1 MAKSKSV
8 FVCQQCGQQFPRWSG
23 QCSACGA
30 WNSLVEEVSEPT
42 PESRHS
48 SLNKEI
54 DIHSFSVSFP
64 EVARQMGQNRRI
76 STGIEELDRVL
87 GGEEVGGES
96 GMVPGGVTL
105 IGGEPGIGKSTLL
118 TQLVI
123 KQLVLLAKSNL
134 KSATILYV
142 CGEENPSQVAGRVKR
157 LAKEQ
162 NLTEENL
169 ESLVLCASTRVEVI
183 ERLITDSKPAL
194 VIIDSIQTTVVE
206 ELSGGA
212 GSVGQIRESALRL
225 TEVAK
230 AYSIPMFLVGHVTK
244 DGELAGPKVLE
255 HMVDTVL
262 ELSGDRTGDLR
273 LLRSVKNR
281 FGPTD
286 EVGVFR
292 LDEAGLLEVKNPSE
306 LLVEHDVT
314 PMAGSSVAMV
324 MEGTRPI
331 GIEVQALVVHSSLAM
346 PRRVGQG
353 IEPNRL
359 QIITAI
365 LQKYSRFP
373 WDSHDI
379 FVSLLGGYRTKDPGL
394 DLAIALAIASSGAG
408 VALPSRSVF
417 FGEVGLL
424 GEVRRASFASR
435 RQKEAKRLGY
445 KHIYSASNLET
456 ITKCIQEFS
465 LATSS
470 QPRSRGK

>member
-1 MAKSKSV
+1 MAKNKSV

-23 QCSACGA
+23 QCASCNA
-30 WNSLVEEVSEPT
+30 WNSLVEETTAPL
-42 PESRHS
+42 ESTRHS
-48 SLNKEI
+48 SLEKKI
-54 DIHSFSVSFP
+54 DVSKYAVSFP
-64 EVARQMGQNRRI
+64 EVALQMGQNRRI
-76 STGIEELDRVL
+76 STGIGELDRVL
-87 GGEEVGGES
+87 GGASEDGEG

-123 KQLVLLAKSNL
+123 KQLVRLQKSPAKN
-134 KSATILYV
+134 KSVLYV
-142 CGEENPSQVAGRVKR
+142 CGEENPTQVAGRVER
-157 LAKEQ
+157 LAVEQQLTKEV
-162 NLTEENL
+162 TEAL
-169 ESLVLCASTRVEVI
+169 ILCASTQVEVI
-183 ERLITDSKPAL
+183 EAIITKTKPVL

-206 ELSGGA
+206 DLSGGA

-230 AYSIPMFLVGHVTK
+230 AYSIPLFLVGHVTK

-255 HMVDTVL
+255 HMVDAVL

-281 FGPTD
+281 FGATD

-292 LDEAGLLEVKNPSE
+292 LDESGLLEVSNPSE
-306 LLVEHDVT
+306 LLVEHDES
-314 PMAGSSVAMV
+314 PMAGSAVAMV

-331 GIEVQALVVHSSLAM
+331 GVEVQALVVHSPLAM

-353 IEPNRL
+353 IETSRL

-365 LQKYSRFP
+365 LQKYSRVAL
-373 WDSHDI
+373 DSQDI
-379 FVSLLGGYRTKDPGL
+379 FVSLLGGYKTKDPGL
-394 DLAIALAIASSGAG
+394 DLAIAMAIASSAAG
-408 VALPSRSVF
+408 VALPKRSVF

-435 RQKEAKRLGY
+435 REKEAKRLGY
-445 KHIYSASNLET
+445 EHIYSAHNVKT
-456 ITKCIQEFS
+456 ITKCMQQFDLIKK
-465 LATSS
+465 SS
-470 QPRSRGK
+470 GSK